1 MLLVRARAEF
11 LCGAPIADVTGEAVD
26 SADGWNMEHGP
37 GIPAAATLLI
47 VIRNDSKK

>member
-26 SADGWNMEHGP
+26 SADGWNMEHRPQLQTSTSGP
-37 GIPAAATLLI
+37 AYSFPDIT
-47 VIRNDSKK
+47 